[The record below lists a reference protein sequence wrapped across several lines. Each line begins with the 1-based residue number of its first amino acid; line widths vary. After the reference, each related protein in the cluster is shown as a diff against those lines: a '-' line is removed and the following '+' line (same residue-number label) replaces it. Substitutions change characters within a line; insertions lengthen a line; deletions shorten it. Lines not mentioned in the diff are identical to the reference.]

1 MFPMINIGPL
11 SIQAAGFILIVSL
24 FIGLWATSYFSKN
37 LGTNGDLIENSILL
51 GLIAGLISARVGFI
65 LQNTSALAGNPMAIF
80 SLTPSML
87 NPSFGIFV
95 GLLAAF
101 IFAQKKHL
109 PLWPS
114 LDTLAPLF
122 LFLFAGIHLSN
133 YAIGNGYGLPTEL
146 PWGIQLWNETRHPVN
161 LYALF
166 LVTICFLAMLFHTK
180 AFKTAG
186 FLRSGTLFN
195 LSMGA
200 VGLITLITRAFVSEK
215 SLIGKFDIWQIF
227 GFAILILGIALIYKK
242 SFQDRKHIQV
252 FVSLGSNRDPDKNLP
267 EAVRKLEDFS
277 KIRGMSHIYKS
288 KDVQK
293 ESDPSF
299 FYNKVIEI
307 DTRLSFNDL
316 SSRLKSIEVDLGR
329 EPGNKVNVPIDLDIL
344 TYDDDVFFTQGKQ
357 IPDPNL
363 IKYKYIAIPLKE
375 LAPDFRHPA
384 SGILIGDI
392 INQLKDDHK
401 IQMLKEVENGF
412 EA

>member
-1 MFPMINIGPL
+1 MINIGPL
-11 SIQAAGFILIVSL
+11 SIQAAGFILIASL
-24 FIGLWATSYFSKN
+24 FIGLWMTTYFSKN
-37 LGTNGDLIENSILL
+37 IGTNGDLIENSILL
-51 GLIAGLISARVGFI
+51 GSIAGLISARIGFI
-65 LQNTSALAGNPMAIF
+65 LQNPSALAGNPMAIF

-87 NPSFGIFV
+87 NSSFGIFV
-95 GLLAAF
+95 GILSAF

-114 LDTLAPLF
+114 LDTLTPLF

-133 YAIGNGYGLPTEL
+133 YANGNNYGLPTEL

-166 LVTICFLAMLFHTK
+166 LVSIYFLVILFHTK
-180 AFKTAG
+180 AFKTLS
-186 FLRSGTLFN
+186 FLRSGTLFR

-200 VGLITLITRAFVSEK
+200 VGLITLITRAFVAEK
-215 SLIGKFDIWQIF
+215 SLIGKFDIWQLF
-227 GFAILILGIALIYKK
+227 GFALLILGFALIYKK
-242 SFQDRKHIQV
+242 SYQVRKHIQV
-252 FVSLGSNRDPDKNLP
+252 FVSLGSNHDPDKNLP
-267 EAVRKLEDFS
+267 EAVRKLEVFS
-277 KIRGMSHIYKS
+277 KIRGMSHVYKS

-307 DTRLSFNDL
+307 DTKLAYNDL
-316 SSRLKSIEVDLGR
+316 RSRLKSIEVDLGR
-329 EPGNKVNVPIDLDIL
+329 EPGDKVIVPIDLDIL
-344 TYDDDVFFTQGKQ
+344 TYDDDVFFNNGKQ

-363 IKYKYIAIPLKE
+363 IKYKHIAIPLKE

-384 SGILIGDI
+384 SGISIEDI

-401 IQMLKEVENGF
+401 IQMLKEVVNGF
-412 EA
+412 EP

>member
-1 MFPMINIGPL
+1 
-11 SIQAAGFILIVSL
+11 
-24 FIGLWATSYFSKN
+24 
-37 LGTNGDLIENSILL
+37 
-51 GLIAGLISARVGFI
+51 LIAGLISARIGFV
-65 LQNTSALAGNPMAIF
+65 LQNPSALAGNPMALF

-95 GLLAAF
+95 GLLTAF

-114 LDTLAPLF
+114 LDSLAPLF

-161 LYALF
+161 LYVLF
-166 LVTICFLAMLFHTK
+166 LVAIYFLGMLFHTK
-180 AFKTAG
+180 AFKTSG

-195 LSMGA
+195 LSLA
-200 VGLITLITRAFVSEK
+200 VVGLITLLTRAFVAEK
-215 SLIGKFDIWQIF
+215 NLIGKFDIWQLL
-227 GFAILILGIALIYKK
+227 GFALMMLGFALIFKK
-242 SFQDRKHIQV
+242 NYQVRKHIPV
-252 FVSLGSNRDPDKNLP
+252 FISLGSNHDHERNLP
-267 EAVRKLEDFS
+267 EAIREMEDFS
-277 KIRGMSHIYKS
+277 KIRGISRTYKS
-288 KDVQK
+288 KDVKK

-299 FYNKVIEI
+299 FANKVIEI
-307 DTRLSFNDL
+307 DTRLSYHDL
-316 SSRLKSIEVDLGR
+316 RSRLKSIEFDLGR
-329 EPGNKVNVPIDLDIL
+329 EPGNKVHVPIDLDIL
-344 TYDDDVFFTQGKQ
+344 TYDDDVFLTNGKQ

-363 IKYKYIAIPLKE
+363 IKYSYIAIPLEE

-384 SGILIGDI
+384 SGISIEEI
-392 INQLKDDHK
+392 IDQLTDDHK

>member
-1 MFPMINIGPL
+1 MFPMINIGPV
-11 SIQAAGFILIVSL
+11 SIQAAGFILIASL
-24 FIGLWATSYFSKN
+24 FIGLWTTSYFSKN

-51 GLIAGLISARVGFI
+51 GLIAGLISARVGFV
-65 LQNTSALAGNPMAIF
+65 LQNPSALAGNPMAMF

-95 GLLAAF
+95 SLLAAL

-114 LDTLAPLF
+114 LDTLTPFF
-122 LFLFAGIHLSN
+122 LFLLAGIHLSN
-133 YAIGNGYGLPTEL
+133 YTTGNGYGLPTEL

-166 LVTICFLAMLFHTK
+166 LAAIYLLAMLYHTK
-180 AFKTAG
+180 AFKTTG
-186 FLRSGTLFN
+186 FLRSGTLFSLT
-195 LSMGA
+195 LSTA
-200 VGLITLITRAFVSEK
+200 GLIALITRAFVSEK
-215 SLIGKFDIWQIF
+215 SLIGKFDIWQLF
-227 GFAILILGIALIYKK
+227 GFALLILGIALIYKK
-242 SFQDRKHIQV
+242 SYQVRKHIPV
-252 FVSLGSNRDPDKNLP
+252 FISLGSNQDPDKNMP

-277 KIRGMSHIYKS
+277 KIRGISHTYKS

-293 ESDPSF
+293 QSDPSF

-307 DTRLSFNDL
+307 DTGLSYNDL
-316 SSRLKSIEVDLGR
+316 RSRLKNIEVDLGR
-329 EPGNKVNVPIDLDIL
+329 EPGNKVDVPIDLDIL
-344 TYDDDVFFTQGKQ
+344 THDIDVFITNGNQ

-363 IKYKYIAIPLKE
+363 IKYKYVAIPLKE

-384 SGILIGDI
+384 SGILIEDI
-392 INQLKDDHK
+392 IDQLKDDHK